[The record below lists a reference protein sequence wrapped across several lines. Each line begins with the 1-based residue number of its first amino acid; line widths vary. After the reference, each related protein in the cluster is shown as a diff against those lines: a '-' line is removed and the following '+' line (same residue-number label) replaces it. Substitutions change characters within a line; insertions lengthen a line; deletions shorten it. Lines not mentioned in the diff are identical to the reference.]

1 MQASVQVAENAY
13 RTAQREQSIKIK
25 VMRIHLFVLLFLL
38 GLITVAQSQIQM
50 KYITTPKDYYLK
62 GDNISVLINLKTLPE
77 TCKDGLDRVK
87 IYVSGL
93 SILQQSDWK
102 RISAATWQKQ
112 IRLEVVGG
120 NRKDAKITI
129 LRKVDKENLFFQ
141 EHFKIS
147 N

>member
-1 MQASVQVAENAY
+1 
-13 RTAQREQSIKIK
+13 
-25 VMRIHLFVLLFLL
+25 MRIHLFVLLFLL

-102 RISAATWQKQ
+102 RISPATWQKQ
-112 IRLEVVGG
+112 IRL
-120 NRKDAKITI
+120 
-129 LRKVDKENLFFQ
+129 
-141 EHFKIS
+141 
-147 N
+147 

>member
-1 MQASVQVAENAY
+1 
-13 RTAQREQSIKIK
+13 
-25 VMRIHLFVLLFLL
+25 MRILLFVLLFLL
-38 GLITVAQSQIQM
+38 GLITVAQSQIQL

-62 GDNISVLINLKTLPE
+62 GDHISVLINLKTLPE

-93 SILQQSDWK
+93 SIVKQSEWK
-102 RISAATWQKQ
+102 KTSATVWQKQ
-112 IRLEVVGG
+112 IQLEVLGDTK
-120 NRKDAKITI
+120 KDAKITI